1 MNSLN
6 AIHGGSI
13 MTVQDLIEKLKCF
26 DSDHLVM
33 IHFEA
38 QCGRLQYDTLIQA
51 VEFKHGICVIS
62 SDDYS

>member
-1 MNSLN
+1 
-6 AIHGGSI
+6 

-26 DSDHLVM
+26 DSDHPVL